1 MVVLF
6 ICQTFLNYHL
16 LLLLLLLLLS
26 TNFFNYCQLNVSL
39 KNSLNFFMELIDL
52 CILIFLKNIKLL
64 ENPRKKPKKLN
75 KTLKNLKKDKIKNP
89 RK

>member
-1 MVVLF
+1 MHF
-6 ICQTFLNYHL
+6 
-16 LLLLLLLLLS
+16 
-26 TNFFNYCQLNVSL
+26 NFFKKY
-39 KNSLNFFMELIDL
+39 
-52 CILIFLKNIKLL
+52 KLL

>member
-6 ICQTFLNYHL
+6 ICQTFLNYH

-52 CILIFLKNIKLL
+52 CILIFLKNINYLKIQ
-64 ENPRKKPKKLN
+64 EKNP
-75 KTLKNLKKDKIKNP
+75 KNLIKH
-89 RK
+89 

>member
-1 MVVLF
+1 
-6 ICQTFLNYHL
+6 
-16 LLLLLLLLLS
+16 
-26 TNFFNYCQLNVSL
+26 
-39 KNSLNFFMELIDL
+39 MELIDL
-52 CILIFLKNIKLL
+52 CILIFLKNLKLL

>member
-6 ICQTFLNYHL
+6 ICQTFLNYH
-16 LLLLLLLLLS
+16 LLLLLLLLS